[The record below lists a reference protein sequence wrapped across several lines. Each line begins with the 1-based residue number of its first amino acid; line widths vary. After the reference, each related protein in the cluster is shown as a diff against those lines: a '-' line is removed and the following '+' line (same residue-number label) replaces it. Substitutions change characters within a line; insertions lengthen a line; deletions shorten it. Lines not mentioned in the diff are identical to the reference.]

1 MSAPQPSRNPL
12 AVASLLIGTAG
23 LPFGGLFGAGAI
35 AAIAL
40 GVAALTKNAGRPGSE
55 LAWAGILTA
64 VLSLAAGAPLVVT
77 WGALDKQGALTGLF
91 EDAPPPTPVTPTE
104 RELQEPPPLRAAQPP
119 PPPPPT
125 TQAQATPLP
134 RIEPRIEQRPSER
147 PARVRVEGGVPGGV
161 VGGVV
166 GELPAP
172 PPPSGPVRVGGAIRE
187 PTKLH
192 NVTPVYPDIAKQARV
207 QGIVILECTIGP
219 DGKVVDVKILR
230 GIPLLDAAAVDA
242 VKQWR
247 YTATLLNGVPVPVI
261 MTVTVNFR
269 LS

>member
-1 MSAPQPSRNPL
+1 
-12 AVASLLIGTAG
+12 LIGTAG

-104 RELQEPPPLRAAQPP
+104 RELQEPNAVAAQPPPP

-134 RIEPRIEQRPSER
+134 RIEPRIEHRPSER

-166 GELPAP
+166 EGLPAP
-172 PPPSGPVRVGGAIRE
+172 PPPSGPVRVGGQIRE

-192 NVTPVYPDIAKQARV
+192 NVVPVYPEIAKQARV
-207 QGIVILECTIGP
+207 QGIVILQVTIGP
-219 DGKVVDVKILR
+219 DGRVTDVEILR